1 MGGWGNDY
9 NSSPSVE
16 MADSA
21 TEAASP
27 EEIAEISTEVEENGD
42 SITAL
47 ELGLEDIQ
55 NQIDM
60 VASTVDQIDNLTQAN
75 DGMIQTIQSDL
86 DTLFSSVEMQGSAI
100 NNHTS
105 QIDDLDFRLTELEDT
120 EVNDMLYLYKKG
132 SIDDFSNLNA
142 EDLAP

>member
-1 MGGWGNDY
+1 
-9 NSSPSVE
+9 
-16 MADSA
+16 
-21 TEAASP
+21 
-27 EEIAEISTEVEENGD
+27 
-42 SITAL
+42 
-47 ELGLEDIQ
+47 
-55 NQIDM
+55 
-60 VASTVDQIDNLTQAN
+60 
-75 DGMIQTIQSDL
+75 
-86 DTLFSSVEMQGSAI
+86 MQGSAI